1 VAGPPTPADSPLTM
15 DDVMASPRHRALM
28 TADVAVGEVGP
39 DFELP
44 LLDPV
49 TRAPTGETVRLASFA
64 GERPVAL
71 VFGSYT

>member
-1 VAGPPTPADSPLTM
+1 MDGPPTPADSPLTM
-15 DDVMASPRHRALM
+15 EQVLASPRHRALM
-28 TADVAVGEVGP
+28 TPDVAVGEPAP

-44 LLDPV
+44 LLDDE
-49 TRAPTGETVRLASFA
+49 THAPLGETVRLSRFA